1 MIRISQLMLI
11 AIATALFIDDS
22 YATCPTTLSGTY
34 LGIVEIEYFTS
45 QTSSAFP
52 FRKTNVRVRWVVNSS
67 TQSGTTTSGSFTFYN
82 YFGGSGS
89 NTGGNVTTTGT
100 YTYDNS
106 TCQGSYPTSDGETW
120 IFSITDSGAEIS
132 ASMQSWT
139 STSVKPHA
147 SLGRFRQP

>member
-89 NTGGNVTTTGT
+89 NTVAMSRRREPIHTIIQPVRVPIQRVMARRG
-100 YTYDNS
+100 
-106 TCQGSYPTSDGETW
+106 
-120 IFSITDSGAEIS
+120 FS
-132 ASMQSWT
+132 QSLI
-139 STSVKPHA
+139 VVPKYQRA
-147 SLGRFRQP
+147 CSLGHQLL